1 MNSPKLLSLLALI
14 GLFYLAGCATNPELH
29 QQLLR
34 IQSVGI
40 NNNVDFRGEGAE
52 PDKQSQDFQQDLVR
66 EFVRQVNR
74 AEIFPQPIVIV
85 RTSLQT
91 WREELGEMKY
101 DAQFK
106 LNIRPGTKEGTWV
119 IEAIC
124 ESRYGAVVWRS
135 AKVVSETGSGLNQ
148 AMIANVCSQF
158 AQELARARRV

>member
-52 PDKQSQDFQQDLVR
+52 QDLQSQGFQQDLVR
-66 EFVRQVNR
+66 EFVGQVNR
-74 AEIFPQPIVIV
+74 AEIFPHPIAIV

-106 LNIRPGTKEGTWV
+106 LNIRPGAKEGAWV
-119 IEAIC
+119 IEAIL

-135 AKVVSETGSGLNQ
+135 AKVVSETGGGLNQ

-158 AQELARARRV
+158 ARELARARRV